1 MAKLFEIAN
10 RIEKLVNEHDDPV
23 YCKEEN
29 CPICQEIDELRLEL
43 GVPVRKREKK
53 DRQAQND
60 SSISPYGKNKP
71 KFVFA
76 AEKDGH
82 TEIFY
87 KTDTLAKHVGCS
99 PPTAS
104 RRAADGIRVN
114 GYKITKT
121 AFENGS

>member
-10 RIEKLVNEHDDPV
+10 RIQKLVNEHDEPIFCQKD
-23 YCKEEN
+23 N
-29 CPICQEIDELRLEL
+29 CPICQEIDVLRLQL
-43 GVPVRKREKK
+43 GIPIKKREKK
-53 DRQAQND
+53 DKPPQRD
-60 SSISPYGKNKP
+60 KSIYGKKKP
-71 KFVFA
+71 TYVFS
-76 AEKDGH
+76 AEKDGN

-87 KTDTLAKHVGCS
+87 KTDSLAKYVGCS

-104 RRAADGIRVN
+104 RRAADGIKVN